1 MPATTF
7 SAAIYGIEAR
17 LVTVEADSHGGLPR
31 VTVVGLP
38 DTAIQEARERIRS
51 AIKNSGFRF
60 PYGRVTFNLSPADW
74 KKEGSGFDLPAAL
87 ALLVATDQ
95 IPDAFQNYLIVGEL
109 SLTGEVK
116 PITGVLS
123 MAVLAKRLG
132 RPLLVPAAN
141 APEAAM
147 LEGVEV
153 IPVESLEE
161 LTANVLAGRELPRYR
176 GRPKSIPP
184 TPRWDAWP
192 SIVGQAV
199 AKRAMV
205 IAAAGHH
212 NVLLIGPPGAGK
224 TLLAQAVTELLPPMN
239 QAEALAVTAIH
250 SVAGQLPPGQGL
262 ITERPMRQ
270 PHHTA
275 SVAAIVG
282 GGRMPRPGELSLA
295 HHGLLFL
302 DEFAEFSR
310 EHIESLRQ
318 PLEDGTVT
326 VSRVAGSLRFPA
338 ACMLVAAMNPCPCG
352 YLHDRHQT
360 CRCTPSQI
368 RRYQQRLSGPV
379 LDRFDLFVPVPRV
392 PAQEL
397 RTRIS
402 SDDPRRLI
410 VAARARQAERS
421 GNPTMTNS
429 RLRGRAMLALLD
441 LGQAEQAFLQ
451 QAMER
456 LKFSMRAYHRLVRVA
471 RTIADLAEAET
482 IGIHHLAE
490 ALQFRPPVNLG
501 G

>member
-1 MPATTF
+1 M
-7 SAAIYGIEAR
+7 
-17 LVTVEADSHGGLPR
+17 
-31 VTVVGLP
+31 
-38 DTAIQEARERIRS
+38 
-51 AIKNSGFRF
+51 
-60 PYGRVTFNLSPADW
+60 
-74 KKEGSGFDLPAAL
+74 
-87 ALLVATDQ
+87 
-95 IPDAFQNYLIVGEL
+95 
-109 SLTGEVK
+109 
-116 PITGVLS
+116 
-123 MAVLAKRLG
+123 
-132 RPLLVPAAN
+132 
-141 APEAAM
+141 
-147 LEGVEV
+147 
-153 IPVESLEE
+153 
-161 LTANVLAGRELPRYR
+161 
-176 GRPKSIPP
+176 
-184 TPRWDAWP
+184 
-192 SIVGQAV
+192 
-199 AKRAMV
+199 
-205 IAAAGHH
+205 
-212 NVLLIGPPGAGK
+212 
-224 TLLAQAVTELLPPMN
+224 
-239 QAEALAVTAIH
+239 
-250 SVAGQLPPGQGL
+250 
-262 ITERPMRQ
+262 
-270 PHHTA
+270 
-275 SVAAIVG
+275 AAIVG